1 MRPDRF
7 QRRVHRVMKPFS
19 PAEKDALR
27 RAFRAGA
34 SLVCPSCGISLDRS
48 RVPPNP
54 FIPYVRSRVMVTCPL
69 CHGHL
74 VLDRSDHERD
84 RDD

>member
-19 PAEKDALR
+19 AAEKEVLQ
-27 RAFRAGA
+27 RAHRSGEP
-34 SLVCPSCGISLDRS
+34 LNCPTCAVALDRS
-48 RVPPNP
+48 PVPTSPLVS
-54 FIPYVRSRVMVTCPL
+54 YVRRRLIVICPS

-74 VLDRSDHERD
+74 VLDRPDHD
-84 RDD
+84 LGAP